1 MNKEQFIEKLRKKL
15 NILEKK
21 ELDDII
27 EECCDWIAMSMVFP
41 GTAYEFFEK
50 RVLDKNCKEDD
61 KIYLSDFA
69 TEVTGKILKAYYET
83 NPKVE

>member
-27 EECCDWIAMSMVFP
+27 EE
-41 GTAYEFFEK
+41 YEGYIE
-50 RVLDKNCKEDD
+50 
-61 KIYLSDFA
+61 
-69 TEVTGKILKAYYET
+69 
-83 NPKVE
+83 

>member
-27 EECCDWIAMSMVFP
+27 EINFDD
-41 GTAYEFFEK
+41 EK
-50 RVLDKNCKEDD
+50 VVNIKRID
-61 KIYLSDFA
+61 
-69 TEVTGKILKAYYET
+69 
-83 NPKVE
+83 